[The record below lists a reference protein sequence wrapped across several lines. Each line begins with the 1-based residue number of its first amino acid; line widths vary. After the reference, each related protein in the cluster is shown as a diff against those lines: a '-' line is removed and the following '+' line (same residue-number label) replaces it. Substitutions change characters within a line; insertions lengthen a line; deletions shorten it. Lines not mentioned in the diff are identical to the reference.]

1 MVRGTHHPHHGA
13 STHGNM
19 AGLGVPHPLPALPA
33 GFDLG
38 CLQLSNEKVGD
49 VVLPR
54 WARSRED
61 FIYQHR
67 KALVRWWS
75 PSQSLFCPHP
85 WLGGHYGMGW
95 VLLALLDAPSLD
107 RSQST
112 SQPTSTS
119 GSTSFLGTSNEARLP
134 WRPSMS
140 STTAP
145 TRVSHGA
152 GRWGGASARW
162 PPMTTLIPR
171 GRGLG
176 CHCQRDTEE
185 GPGGHHQQLWADALP
200 AAQGST

>member
-1 MVRGTHHPHHGA
+1 MVRGTHRPHHGA
-13 STHGNM
+13 STHGST
-19 AGLGVPHPLPALPA
+19 AGVGVPHPLPTLPA

-75 PSQSLFCPHP
+75 PSRSLLCPHP
-85 WLGGHYGMGW
+85 WLGARYGVGW
-95 VLLALLDAPSLD
+95 VLLALPDAPSLD

-134 WRPSMS
+134 WRPSTS

-145 TRVSHGA
+145 TRVSRGA
-152 GRWGGASARW
+152 GRWGGH
-162 PPMTTLIPR
+162 L
-171 GRGLG
+171 
-176 CHCQRDTEE
+176 
-185 GPGGHHQQLWADALP
+185 PGGP
-200 AAQGST
+200 P